1 MPAPRSRV
9 VTLRIPAELDRRIA
23 RAARRTRRTRSDI
36 VRDALEAAFAADPG
50 ADPAREAR
58 RQSLLV
64 SGRPSEA
71 DALAFN
77 VAVADDDGW
86 R

>member
-1 MPAPRSRV
+1 MSARSRV
-9 VTLRIPAELDRRIA
+9 VTLRIPEDLDRRIG
-23 RAARRTRRTRSDI
+23 RAARRSRRTRSDV
-36 VRDALEAAFAADPG
+36 VRDALEAAFADGPG

-77 VAVADDDGW
+77 SAAADDEGW